1 MSETPHHSTFLS
13 LQKPYEWNVPK
24 WFSVA
29 FNNTAAL
36 PCFQAKHKNFETSLT
51 DVSFPRCFVFN
62 LDCNRLSVI
71 CTTLCY
77 ANDQHDSR
85 EMSSVG

>member
-1 MSETPHHSTFLS
+1 M
-13 LQKPYEWNVPK
+13 V
-24 WFSVA
+24 

-36 PCFQAKHKNFETSLT
+36 PCFQAKHKNYETSLINF
-51 DVSFPRCFVFN
+51 SFRGVCFVFN
-62 LDCNRLSVI
+62 LDCNRLHVI